1 MKSIKPIN
9 DFFRSE
15 TYAIVGISG
24 KKKHFGNYV
33 FKQLLQRNFSLVP
46 VHRELKTFEN
56 IECHRSVSEATKHQK
71 IDAAIVLVNKN
82 NSREAVTDCIEA
94 GVKNIWVQQGSEISE
109 IIETAD
115 RHGVNLIYGECIIMF
130 LDNPGLGHKL
140 HRTMNKIFGLY
151 PK

>member
-56 IECHRSVSEATKHQK
+56 IECHRSVSEVNSNAVNT
-71 IDAAIVLVNKN
+71 AICKTEQQNDN
-82 NSREAVTDCIEA
+82 RHPADNHTFAVQVVFEWHF
-94 GVKNIWVQQGSEISE
+94 G
-109 IIETAD
+109 
-115 RHGVNLIYGECIIMF
+115 MF
-130 LDNPGLGHKL
+130 EFYK
-140 HRTMNKIFGLY
+140 KACY
-151 PK
+151 